1 MNYPRWPLPNRWPTC
16 PVDLLPDPL
25 REAVLHAIQK
35 GIPPGVALT
44 DAIAAVAAIVHCGY
58 DAVTPEGERMATT
71 VNTCSTADSAS
82 GKGRSMRQFFKHAL
96 AANKRLAPVPSGPIK
111 LAPPNTSSRRL
122 PTHMMSKPSFRALM
136 DALDGHGMNL
146 TIQREEGASFLQTD
160 LFKKDTDA
168 LAQLWSGDPP
178 PDHVIHGKRL
188 SAIDARCSLGFR
200 IQPFK
205 MDEHLNGAGRGSYRL
220 GVWPRTIASCHD
232 PEKFPDNE
240 TYAYRGGGSHGTR
253 EYDLRMLRLSSLVT
267 SFAQSTYKARIP
279 VELDGDAKAF
289 LLELGYRIEQWK
301 KPHYW
306 DIREAAGRAWENTL
320 RIAVVLHVFCIGEGK
335 VSRDY
340 VERAWAIVEWSL
352 SQHSLIF
359 VESPRLALC
368 TAPTVQAAPL
378 RLLRASQPKP
388 AKPRRPHQDAQW
400 FLDCLGQLL
409 RHQGAVTVREVNQ
422 LAALS
427 ERRLATVLKWLELEG
442 MVRLTPQGR
451 ELLVTPLVS
460 SYPMRSLGHWGPT

>member
-1 MNYPRWPLPNRWPTC
+1 MNHPLWPLPNRWPTC
-16 PVDLLPDPL
+16 PIDLLPDPL

-35 GIPPGVALT
+35 GFPPGVALT
-44 DAIAAVAAIVHCGY
+44 DAIAAVAAIVHCAY

-71 VNTCSTADSAS
+71 VSTCSTAGSTS
-82 GKGRSMRQFFKHAL
+82 GKGRSMRQFFKHTL
-96 AANKRLAPVPSGPIK
+96 AANKRLAPDPCGPFKPARPI
-111 LAPPNTSSRRL
+111 TSSRRL

-146 TIQREEGASFLQTD
+146 TIQREEGSSFLQTD

-178 PDHVIHGKRL
+178 LDHLVHGKRL
-188 SAIDARCSLGFR
+188 VAIDARCSLGLR
-200 IQPFK
+200 IQPYK

-220 GVWPRTIASCHD
+220 GLWPRTIASCHD
-232 PEKFPDNE
+232 PEKFPGNE
-240 TYAYRGGGSHGTR
+240 TYAYRGSGSHGTR

-267 SFAQSTYKARIP
+267 SFAQSTYKERIP

-289 LLELGYRIEQWK
+289 MLELSYRIKQWV

-320 RIAVVLHVFCIGEGK
+320 RVAVVLHVFCIGEGK

-352 SQHSLIF
+352 SQ
-359 VESPRLALC
+359 
-368 TAPTVQAAPL
+368 
-378 RLLRASQPKP
+378 
-388 AKPRRPHQDAQW
+388 RRPPI
-400 FLDCLGQLL
+400 F
-409 RHQGAVTVREVNQ
+409 E
-422 LAALS
+422 
-427 ERRLATVLKWLELEG
+427 
-442 MVRLTPQGR
+442 
-451 ELLVTPLVS
+451 
-460 SYPMRSLGHWGPT
+460 